1 MWVQIDIML
10 DVLAACA
17 ACTLHYTTGYGFP
30 SAIMAKGSDTPV
42 NAVFALRNFPNVH
55 HQI

>member
-17 ACTLHYTTGYGFP
+17 ACALHYTTGYGFP
-30 SAIMAKGSDTPV
+30 SAIMAESS
-42 NAVFALRNFPNVH
+42 NAPFMPLFPLRNFPNVSC
-55 HQI
+55 QF